1 MPERTLQN
9 PMLFLNFLK
18 RLHRTEATNELQRHG
33 HIKRLTTSKNKP
45 MKEYRSALYDQG
57 IRHPSV
63 QSFIMLH
70 ENTRQ
75 GDVDTLAYILSNRPH
90 RNLQLDIKRKAKI
103 AKSVRQYNSAPNRY
117 DLPGLDS
124 FGSCCHSPPEAI
136 PGILR

>member
-18 RLHRTEATNELQRHG
+18 RLHRTDPDFDEQLIDRELEPDEATNELQRHG

-90 RNLQLDIKRKAKI
+90 RNLQLDIKRKAK
-103 AKSVRQYNSAPNRY
+103 
-117 DLPGLDS
+117 
-124 FGSCCHSPPEAI
+124 
-136 PGILR
+136 